1 MPKVGLVKVC
11 GLFGITRQ
19 AYYNY
24 FWKQQESTL
33 EESIVLNMVNSIRE
47 SQPKLGGK
55 KLYYLLGEDI
65 RSHQIKMGRDAF
77 FDLLARNGLLVKR
90 RKVKPY
96 TTNSLH
102 HYKKYPN
109 LIENIIVSA
118 PNQLWVSDI
127 TYLETDNGFVYLSL
141 ITDAFSKKVV
151 GFHVSN
157 NLSRLNNMIAL
168 SNALKTLGKPAIGLI
183 HHSDR
188 GSQYCSKD
196 YTDLLKKNHI
206 LISMTE
212 NGDPR
217 ENAIAERINGTIK
230 NELLEHIKIIDLPDA
245 VQQVNRAIAIYNQ
258 QRPHLSCGYLTPEQA
273 HSGKYKFEKK
283 WKNYYLSNKNVPAIN
298 NN

>member
-19 AYYNY
+19 AYYNH
-24 FWKQQESTL
+24 FWKQQETSL
-33 EESIVLNMVNSIRE
+33 EETVVLNMIFDIRN

-55 KLYYLLGEDI
+55 KLYYLLEDKI
-65 RSHQIKMGRDAF
+65 RSHHIKMGRDAF
-77 FDLLARNGLLVKR
+77 FDLLSRNNLLVKR

-109 LIENIIVSA
+109 LTENITISA
-118 PNQLWVSDI
+118 PDQLWVSDI
-127 TYLETDNGFVYLSL
+127 TYIETEGGFVYLSL
-141 ITDAFSKKVV
+141 ITDAYSKKIV
-151 GFHVSN
+151 GYHVSN
-157 NLSRLNNMIAL
+157 NLSRLNNLIAL
-168 SNALKTLGKPAIGLI
+168 NNALKTLNKPTIGLI

-212 NGDPR
+212 NSDPR

-245 VQQVNRAIAIYNQ
+245 LQQVHRAIAIYNQ
-258 QRPHLSCGYLTPEQA
+258 QRPHLSCGYLTPEEA
-273 HSGKYKFEKK
+273 HTGKYKFEKK
-283 WKNYYLSNKNVPAIN
+283 WKSYYQTSKSSIVIN